1 MILNVLNVR
10 QLKMQT
16 GENIQNYMQ
25 ENNSHEN
32 TIEIKCVKWTDE
44 NTFND
49 YICEIYSNN
58 LFTADHF
65 DIGINEI
72 KMKHLIEL
80 KKALTNELMNIIKF
94 RVTKKSILQRIKSL
108 SIKHSEQLEVF
119 LKLNEINNKEQYV
132 ESHVTNKM
140 MRNLKSDLL
149 EVDLELKNQLIMN
162 HNINLLGLDENTIN
176 EDLQSAIDFWNSG
189 ETMEY

>member
-1 MILNVLNVR
+1 MYLNVR

-16 GENIQNYMQ
+16 GENIHDNIQ

-32 TIEIKCVKWTDE
+32 MIEIECVKWKDE

-49 YICEIYSNN
+49 YMYEIYSNN

-65 DIGINEI
+65 DVGINEI

-80 KKALTNELMNIIKF
+80 KKALTNEVMNIIKF
-94 RVTKKSILQRIKSL
+94 RVTKKTILQRIKIL
-108 SIKHSEQLEVF
+108 SIKHSEQLVAF
-119 LKLNEINNKEQYV
+119 LKLNEISNKGHYV

-140 MRNLKSDLL
+140 MRSLKSDLS
-149 EVDLELKNQLIMN
+149 EADLDLKNQLIMN
-162 HNINLLGLDENTIN
+162 HNINLLSLDENMIKK
-176 EDLQSAIDFWNSG
+176 DLQNAIDFLNSG